1 MPTAPFDHPAAAKPR
16 RPTTPDFDGYR
27 AECVNALQERRR
39 QLEQHLER
47 CRATAP
53 GATDAVRRSLGREMD
68 DTRATLAI
76 VRAEL
81 ARLRR

>member
-1 MPTAPFDHPAAAKPR
+1 MPTAPFERAAAAKPR
-16 RPTTPDFDGYR
+16 RPTIPDFDGYR
-27 AECVNALQERRR
+27 AECVNALHQRRR
-39 QLEQHLER
+39 ELEQHLER
-47 CRATAP
+47 CRQTAP
-53 GATDAVRRSLGREMD
+53 GATEAVRRSLGREMD

>member
-1 MPTAPFDHPAAAKPR
+1 MPTAPFEHPAGAKPR
-16 RPTTPDFDGYR
+16 RPSMPDFDGYR
-27 AECVNALQERRR
+27 AECVNALLERRR
-39 QLEQHLER
+39 QLEEHLER
-47 CRATAP
+47 CRRTATHAS
-53 GATDAVRRSLGREMD
+53 DAVRRSVGREMD